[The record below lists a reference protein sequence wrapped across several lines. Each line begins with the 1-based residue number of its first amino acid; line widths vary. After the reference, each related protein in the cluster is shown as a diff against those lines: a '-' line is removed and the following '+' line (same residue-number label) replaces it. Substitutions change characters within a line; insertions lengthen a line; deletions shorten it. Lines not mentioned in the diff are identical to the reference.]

1 MRKIYVLM
9 AAAAILMVGCK
20 NVNNKKAAEAAQK
33 QAEEIAAQKAQA
45 EEEAIAAIDAIG
57 ADEEI
62 NYREAVE
69 KLSAAEAIGEVESL
83 AETLE
88 KNPDYAVPFASVEE
102 KPGFNDGDANE
113 FSKWVASQIVYP
125 EDAVADK
132 VEGRVILQ
140 FTVNKEG
147 DVKDVTVLRGVNPS
161 IDAEAVRVVSSS
173 PKWSVGTQNGVP
185 VNVKYVFPVVFKIQ

>member
-33 QAEEIAAQKAQA
+33 QAEELAAQKAQA
-45 EEEAIAAIDAIG
+45 VDEALEAIDAE
-57 ADEEI
+57 EEI

-69 KLSAAEAIGEVESL
+69 KLSAAEAYGEVESL

-113 FSKWVASQIVYP
+113 FSKWVATQIVYP

-132 VEGRVILQ
+132 VEGRVILE
-140 FTVNKEG
+140 FVVNKDG

-161 IDAEAVRVVSSS
+161 LDAEAVRVVSAS
-173 PKWSVGTQNGVP
+173 PKWSVGSQNGIP

>member
-33 QAEEIAAQKAQA
+33 QAEELAAQKAQA
-45 EEEAIAAIDAIG
+45 VDEAIEAIEAA
-57 ADEEI
+57 EEV
-62 NYREAVE
+62 NVREAVE
-69 KLSAAEAIGEVESL
+69 KLSAAEAVGEVESI

-88 KNPDYAVPFASVEE
+88 KNPDYAIPFATVEQ
-102 KPGFNDGDANE
+102 KPGFDGGDANE
-113 FSKWVASQIVYP
+113 FSNWVRTQIAYP

-140 FTVNKEG
+140 FVVNKEG
-147 DVKDVTVLRGVNPS
+147 EVKDVTVLRGVNPS
-161 IDAEAVRVVSSS
+161 LDAEAVRVVSSS
-173 PKWSVGTQNGVP
+173 PKWSVGTQNGIP
-185 VNVKYVFPVVFKIQ
+185 VNVKYVFPVVFKLQ

>member
-83 AETLE
+83 AEILE

-113 FSKWVASQIVYP
+113 FSKWVATQIVYP